1 MPGFLQR
8 TLSAL
13 VSVNTDPVTAYSY
26 NDIIWTKPQKE
37 VGVKG
42 GIEEC
47 KKGELDGL
55 INKIIVATL
64 GFFRNGKVCYK

>member
-47 KKGELDGL
+47 KGGVGWF
-55 INKIIVATL
+55 NKQNNSCDSWIL
-64 GFFRNGKVCYK
+64 